1 MITYSN
7 TDHFVLLP
15 GLLLA
20 LFGCAVLLLDFLF
33 PKDVKGR
40 GWLVGI
46 ALAGV
51 GFAGWQLWRQY
62 LHLAAHDM
70 TPLSGFN
77 GALVAD
83 GFSVFFNGI
92 VLVSAALV
100 MLISYRYLE
109 DEKEH
114 NAEYYAL
121 VLFAA
126 CGAFFLNGGLDM
138 VTIFIGLELMALS
151 FYVLVGFLRAD
162 KRSNEAAMKYLL
174 LGGFSTGFLIY
185 GFSIFYGL
193 TGSTNLTALAT
204 VAQTRGAYDPLLYL
218 GVVTVLIGLLFKIG
232 AAPFHMWAPDTYEGA
247 PTTVTAFLAVAS
259 KTASFALLL
268 RVLIVGLGGARSM
281 WEPLIT
287 VAAVLSLTVGN
298 LAALS
303 QSNVKRLLAY
313 SSVAH
318 AGYVLLGLVAGNQT
332 GLVGVSIYLLTY
344 AFMTIGAFL
353 VLVAL
358 RRRGV
363 AVETIEDLASLG
375 QRFPYYGLLMLVFL
389 MSLAGLPPTAGFIG
403 KYYIF
408 LALVESGK
416 YGLAILGALYVAVSL
431 YYYFRLVRSMFL
443 SESND
448 TQVLAKSNGVRF
460 ALAITGVATLAMG
473 ILPEPFLRMAAIS
486 LGR

>member
-1 MITYSN
+1 MITYTS

-46 ALAGV
+46 ALSGV
-51 GFAGWQLWRQY
+51 GFASWQSWQQY
-62 LHLAAHDM
+62 LYLKAHSM
-70 TPLSGFN
+70 TPLVAFN
-77 GALVAD
+77 GALVLD
-83 GFSVFFNGI
+83 GFALFFNGI
-92 VLVSAALV
+92 VLASAALV

-114 NAEYYAL
+114 HTEYYAL

-138 VTIFIGLELMALS
+138 VTIFVGLELMAVS
-151 FYVLVGFLRAD
+151 FYILVGFLRTD

-193 TGSTNLTALAT
+193 TGSTNLTALAS
-204 VAQTRGAYDPLLYL
+204 VIPARGANDPLLYL
-218 GVVTVLIGLLFKIG
+218 AIVTTLVGLLFKIG

-268 RVLIVGLGGARSM
+268 RVMLVGLGTAREM
-281 WEPLIT
+281 WEPLLT
-287 VAAVLSLTVGN
+287 GAAVLSLTIGN
-298 LAALS
+298 LAAIS

-313 SSVAH
+313 SSIGH
-318 AGYVLLGLVAGNQT
+318 AGYVLLGLIAGNQT
-332 GLVGVSIYLLTY
+332 GLIGVSIYLLTY
-344 AFMTIGAFL
+344 AFSTIGAFL
-353 VLVAL
+353 VLIAL
-358 RRRGV
+358 RRRGI

-375 QRFPYYGLLMLVFL
+375 KRYPYYALLMLLFL

-408 LALVESGK
+408 LSLVESGK

-443 SESND
+443 TES
-448 TQVLAKSNGVRF
+448 TEAQVLAPSNGVRL
-460 ALAITGVATLAMG
+460 ALALTGIATIAMG